1 MSNPRKVIDAIMQE
15 HDNAAALFNQLM
27 AENIKRQLADMK
39 EAVGKRMFESTN
51 APIQKQDWTVEA
63 IDPAK
68 ATAEMPEG
76 MPIKYKVNSYGA
88 SNVYRTALENG
99 HKNIKVIDSTGC
111 DVTPKINES
120 TAPGMEDW
128 IKSNKDEF
136 VKRYGKEKGL
146 EVLYATA
153 WKMHN
158 KKKDSIN
165 ESDADDVEVWK
176 QKVKD
181 AYPAHAAKLKF
192 KSADQGKH
200 INASHPDH
208 PDRSFGVY
216 DVSSGKGHVLGEGT
230 ESGTVNA
237 EMTAQLI
244 QQKEQENLERKEQAS
259 QAKAPTIDDVVSVLG
274 NTTAVNDTAVA

>member
-27 AENIKRQLADMK
+27 AENIKRQLEDIK
-39 EAVGKRMFESTN
+39 EAVGKRMFESTD

-63 IDPAK
+63 IDPSK

-99 HKNIKVIDSTGC
+99 HKNIKVINSTGC

-120 TAPGMEDW
+120 
-128 IKSNKDEF
+128 
-136 VKRYGKEKGL
+136 
-146 EVLYATA
+146 
-153 WKMHN
+153 
-158 KKKDSIN
+158 
-165 ESDADDVEVWK
+165 DADDVEAWK

-181 AYPAHAAKLKF
+181 AYPQHADKLKF
-192 KSADQGKH
+192 KSTDQGKH
-200 INASHPDH
+200 IDASHPNH

-216 DVSSGKGHVLGEGT
+216 DVVNGKGHVLGEGA
-230 ESGTVNA
+230 ESGVVNA

-274 NTTAVNDTAVA
+274 NTTAVSDTSVA